1 MPDTPGAYNRF
12 FAYTERNRRM
22 SGSYL
27 FTLGITGLM
36 MTSPSTADRK
46 VAVQPVVQQPVAA
59 RTDTTSP
66 VITHGPYLQLPSST
80 SMTIVWHT
88 DQRCVSRVEF
98 GLDDRFDRRAISSRH
113 GLIDNDRVNHII
125 HLTGLEPG
133 MTYRYR
139 VVSKAFL
146 GYERQHIVAW
156 GDSIISAPFEFT
168 TLDPGKE
175 SFSFSMV
182 SDLHERADE
191 LATMIGSAAWQ
202 DIDFAIYNG
211 DMIDDFMEYDQ
222 IFTGFL
228 DVSVAGYATG
238 KPFIFTRGNHEVRGR
253 FARSIPDFIPLK
265 NGRAYYSFDHGPVHF
280 IVLDS
285 GEDKE
290 DGHRYYNSLVD
301 FTRYREEQA
310 RWLTEDLQ
318 SESAQRAR
326 FRIVISHIPPRGA
339 DRYWAESVRKHFEP
353 PVHEGGVDLWLS
365 GHTHRLMRIDPTQG
379 ENNYYLLIGPTHA
392 VTRVDVSPDELR
404 VTVTDTD
411 GERLEAFTIRR

>member
-1 MPDTPGAYNRF
+1 
-12 FAYTERNRRM
+12 M
-22 SGSYL
+22 SRSYL
-27 FTLGITGLM
+27 FALGLTGLILTTPGM
-36 MTSPSTADRK
+36 ANRK
-46 VAVQPVVQQPVAA
+46 VVARPAVQQSVAA
-59 RTDTTSP
+59 RTDSTTP
-66 VITHGPYLQLPSST
+66 VITHGPYLQLPSAT

-88 DQRCVSRVEF
+88 DRKCVSRVEF
-98 GLDDRFDRRAISSRH
+98 GLDNRFDRQEISSRH
-113 GLIDNDRVNHII
+113 GLVDNDRANHII
-125 HLTGLEPG
+125 RLTGLEPG
-133 MTYRYR
+133 TTYQYR
-139 VVSKAFL
+139 VVSRAFL

-156 GDSIISAPFEFT
+156 GDSIISDPFEFT
-168 TLDPGKE
+168 TLDPEKDR
-175 SFSFSMV
+175 FSFSMV

-191 LATMIGSAAWQ
+191 LATMIESEAWQ

-211 DMIDDFMEYDQ
+211 DMIDDFMRSDQ

-228 DVSVAGYATG
+228 DASVHGYATG
-238 KPFIFTRGNHEVRGR
+238 KPFIFARGNHEVRGR
-253 FARSIPDFIPLK
+253 FARSIPDFIPLQD
-265 NGRAYYSFDHGPVHF
+265 GRAYYSFDHGPVHF

-318 SESAQRAR
+318 SETALRAR

-339 DRYWAESVRKHFEP
+339 DRYWAQSVREHFEP
-353 PVHEGGVDLWLS
+353 PIREAGVDLWLS
-365 GHTHRLMRIDPTQG
+365 GHTHNLMRIDPTEG
-379 ENNYYLLIGPTHA
+379 ENNYHLLIGPTHA

-411 GERLEAFTIRR
+411 GVKLEAFTIRR

>member
-1 MPDTPGAYNRF
+1 
-12 FAYTERNRRM
+12 M

-27 FTLGITGLM
+27 SALGLACLI
-36 MTSPSTADRK
+36 MTSPGTMDRK
-46 VAVQPVVQQPVAA
+46 VAVQPVVQPPVTVW
-59 RTDTTSP
+59 TDTTTAP
-66 VITHGPYLQLPSST
+66 VITHGPYLQLPSPT

-98 GLDDRFDRRAISSRH
+98 GLDDRFDREGISSRH
-113 GLIDNDRVNHII
+113 GLVDNDRVNHII
-125 HLTGLEPG
+125 RLTGLEPG
-133 MTYRYR
+133 TTYRYR

-156 GDSIISAPFEFT
+156 GDSIISDPFEFT
-168 TLDPGKE
+168 TLDPKKE

-191 LATMIGSAAWQ
+191 LVTMIGSEAWQ

-211 DMIDDFMEYDQ
+211 DMIDDFMRSDQ

-228 DVSVAGYATG
+228 DASVEGFATG
-238 KPFIFTRGNHEVRGR
+238 KPFIFARGNHEVRGR
-253 FARSIPDFIPLK
+253 FARSIPDFIPLQD
-265 NGRAYYSFDHGPVHF
+265 GRAYYSFDHGPVHF

-290 DGHRYYNSLVD
+290 DGHRYYNGLVD

-310 RWLTEDLQ
+310 RWLKEDLQ
-318 SESAQRAR
+318 SEAAQRAR
-326 FRIVISHIPPRGA
+326 IRIVISHIPPRGA
-339 DRYWAESVRKHFEP
+339 DRYWAQSVREHFEP
-353 PVHEGGVDLWLS
+353 PVHEAGIDLWLS
-365 GHTHRLMRIDPTQG
+365 GHTHRLMRIDPTRG
-379 ENNYYLLIGPTHA
+379 ENNYHLLIGPTHA

-404 VTVTDTD
+404 VTVTNID
-411 GERLEAFTIRR
+411 GERLETFTIRR